1 MAHGVIEARGGM
13 ACPICAEEDCVLHRG
28 VLMLAQLVN
37 VMVGLSA
44 LIGSMAIAWTW
55 VSGGSTF

>member
-1 MAHGVIEARGGM
+1 MAHGVTEAHCRM
-13 ACPICAEEDCVLHRG
+13 ACPVCAAEDCVLHRG

-37 VMVGLSA
+37 VMVGLAA

-55 VSGGSTF
+55 VSRGSTF